1 MLAVGKQDNKVNFY
15 DFKMMIA
22 GQQQKEG
29 KVSVHQILDWLQ
41 IRGEWNEVGQDF
53 QCAFRHFRYRKQ
65 QSTPIIKKYCVEY
78 E

>member
-29 KVSVHQILDWLQ
+29 KVSVHQILD
-41 IRGEWNEVGQDF
+41 
-53 QCAFRHFRYRKQ
+53 
-65 QSTPIIKKYCVEY
+65 
-78 E
+78 